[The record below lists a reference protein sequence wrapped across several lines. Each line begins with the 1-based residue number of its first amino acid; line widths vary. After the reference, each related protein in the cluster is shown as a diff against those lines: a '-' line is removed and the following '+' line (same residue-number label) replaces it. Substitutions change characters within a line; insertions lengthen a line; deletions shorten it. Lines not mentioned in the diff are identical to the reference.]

1 LVVDYFSKYPEVT
14 RINHKNSEA
23 VILAMKEM
31 FARHGIPEKIIADNM
46 PFNSLRFRDF
56 AREWELRS

>member
-1 LVVDYFSKYPEVT
+1 
-14 RINHKNSEA
+14 
-23 VILAMKEM
+23 MKEM

-56 AREWELRS
+56 AREWE